1 VPWGPMRAERMTGGV
16 LGSSALHLL
25 VVLLLIFAWPWLIQ
39 VPPLVTPIIA
49 VNLVPLGEETAAR
62 SSVELGSLPQEK
74 AEKAPK
80 PELVEAVPVAQAPP
94 PAGVAQRQRESSPHR
109 LTTSRMAPKPDIART
124 AMRPTT
130 DSRAATKL
138 PGDPSPDDLGA
149 RLSRLAKL
157 QQPDTPIPSSP
168 RRPLDGSGLS
178 NLSATS
184 VDAAAARDATYGVKD
199 FIRAQVERRW
209 HVDNRTLAGADAV
222 VAIHIMLNRDGSV
235 SRAEIVDNP
244 RRHSDS
250 AYRELALSARNAVLL
265 SSPLA
270 VPPGQFER
278 AKDMVLNLD
287 AREASQ

>member
-1 VPWGPMRAERMTGGV
+1 MTRGV

-25 VVLLLIFAWPWLIQ
+25 VVLLLIFGWPWLIQ
-39 VPPLVTPIIA
+39 VPPTVTPIIV
-49 VNLVPLGEETAAR
+49 VNLVSLGEETAAR
-62 SSVELGSLPQEK
+62 SSGELASLPQEK
-74 AEKAPK
+74 AEEAAKLEP
-80 PELVEAVPVAQAPP
+80 VEAVPVAEAPP

-124 AMRPTT
+124 TT

-168 RRPLDGSGLS
+168 RRPLNGSGLS

-209 HVDNRTLAGADAV
+209 HVDNRTLASAGAV

-244 RRHSDS
+244 SRHSDS

-270 VPPGQFER
+270 VPSGQFER

>member
-1 VPWGPMRAERMTGGV
+1 V
-16 LGSSALHLL
+16 
-25 VVLLLIFAWPWLIQ
+25 
-39 VPPLVTPIIA
+39 
-49 VNLVPLGEETAAR
+49 VNLVSLGEETAAR
-62 SSVELGSLPQEK
+62 SSGELASLPQEK
-74 AEKAPK
+74 AEEAAKLEP
-80 PELVEAVPVAQAPP
+80 VEAVPVAQAPP
-94 PAGVAQRQRESSPHR
+94 PVGLRRQQSRPR
-109 LTTSRMAPKPDIART
+109 LITSRTAPKLDVA
-124 AMRPTT
+124 
-130 DSRAATKL
+130 RAAMGTASGGQTAAQL
-138 PGDPSPDDLGA
+138 PGEPSRDDLGA

-157 QQPDTPIPSSP
+157 QQPNTPIPSSP
-168 RRPLDGSGLS
+168 RRPLNGSGLS

-209 HVDNRTLAGADAV
+209 HVDNRTLASAGAV

-244 RRHSDS
+244 SRHSDS

-270 VPPGQFER
+270 VPPGQFDR